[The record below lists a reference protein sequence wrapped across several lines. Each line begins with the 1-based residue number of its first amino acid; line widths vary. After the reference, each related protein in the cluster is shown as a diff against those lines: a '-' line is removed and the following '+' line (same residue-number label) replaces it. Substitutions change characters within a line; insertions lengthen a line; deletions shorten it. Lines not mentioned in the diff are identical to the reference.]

1 MLSNRITAKRRLAK
15 PTNHARERMVKVKR
29 DCQPMVCVFP
39 SLESIFLSLAA
50 DASLSSTSILES
62 RPRFCG
68 LTNQRLPAVTLGS
81 SSLPIV
87 FTVSKHIFNWAASV
101 SSRRTVMKEGLRTLR
116 QFLRGDGREASPNSW
131 KNFFQWQALLLIMN
145 LL

>member
-1 MLSNRITAKRRLAK
+1 
-15 PTNHARERMVKVKR
+15 MVKVKR

-39 SLESIFLSLAA
+39 SLESIFLSLAV

-87 FTVSKHIFNWAASV
+87 FPVSKHIFNWAASV
-101 SSRRTVMKEGLRTLR
+101 SSRRTVMKEGLGTLR

-131 KNFFQWQALLLIMN
+131 KNFFQRQALLLIMN